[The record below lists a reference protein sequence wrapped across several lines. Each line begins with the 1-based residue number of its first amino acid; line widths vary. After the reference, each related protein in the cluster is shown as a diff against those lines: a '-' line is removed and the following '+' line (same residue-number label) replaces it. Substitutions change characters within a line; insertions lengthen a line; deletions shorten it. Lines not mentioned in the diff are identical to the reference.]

1 MDRQII
7 AVLGL
12 VALASCTTGS
22 TELEPIPGSLTYNGQ
37 PSTRLTKSPIGST
50 FSHDFYDGSRQVLE
64 TYVIQPDRSVKL
76 VRREYQPDLLSFND

>member
-1 MDRQII
+1 MNRQII
-7 AVLGL
+7 AVLSL
-12 VALASCTTGS
+12 VALAGCTTGS

-37 PSTRLTKSPIGST
+37 PSTRLTKAPVGST

-76 VRREYQPDLLSFND
+76 VRREYQPDIFSFDN